1 MTRYVI
7 WDWNG
12 TLLDDT
18 AAALETLNDML
29 AKRGSPEIG
38 MEFYRDNFR
47 FPVKPFYEKIGVV
60 LEGEDWDA
68 LAREYHD
75 VYAAKEKRLA
85 ADAKEAVLEVRRRGA
100 GESIVSALR
109 QDLLERDTERFGIRR
124 DMDWLFG
131 VDNLDGR
138 SKTDRAKEALST
150 ICGKKGVSPDET
162 VLVGDSLHD
171 AEVASAIGVRCILY
185 GGGSHSPAR
194 LAAAGLVAATL
205 LEAVGL
211 AFGG

>member
-85 ADAKEAVLEVRRRGA
+85 ADAKEAVIEVRRRGA

-131 VDNLDGR
+131 VDNLDGL

-194 LAAAGLVAATL
+194 LAAAGPVAATL
-205 LEAVGL
+205 MDAVRL
-211 AFGG
+211 AF

>member
-100 GESIVSALR
+100 GE
-109 QDLLERDTERFGIRR
+109 
-124 DMDWLFG
+124 WL
-131 VDNLDGR
+131 
-138 SKTDRAKEALST
+138 
-150 ICGKKGVSPDET
+150 P
-162 VLVGDSLHD
+162 
-171 AEVASAIGVRCILY
+171 
-185 GGGSHSPAR
+185 PP
-194 LAAAGLVAATL
+194 
-205 LEAVGL
+205 
-211 AFGG
+211 

>member
-138 SKTDRAKEALST
+138 SKTDRAKEALSA
-150 ICGKKGVSPDET
+150 ICGRKGVSPDET

-171 AEVASAIGVRCILY
+171 AEVATAIGVRCILY

-194 LAAAGLVAATL
+194 LATAGPVAATL
-205 LEAVGL
+205 MDAVRL
-211 AFGG
+211 AF

>member
-109 QDLLERDTERFGIRR
+109 QDLLERDTERFGIRG

-194 LAAAGLVAATL
+194 LATAGPVAATL
-205 LEAVGL
+205 MDAVRL
-211 AFGG
+211 AF

>member
-138 SKTDRAKEALST
+138 SKTDCAKEALSA
-150 ICGKKGVSPDET
+150 ICGRKGVSPDET

-171 AEVASAIGVRCILY
+171 AEVATAIGVRCILY

-194 LAAAGLVAATL
+194 LATAGPVAATL
-205 LEAVGL
+205 MDAVRL
-211 AFGG
+211 AF

>member
-18 AAALETLNDML
+18 DAALETLNDML
-29 AKRGSPEIG
+29 VRRGAPKIG
-38 MEFYRDNFR
+38 KAFYRDNFR

-85 ADAKEAVLEVRRRGA
+85 SDAKEAVLEVRRRGA
-100 GESIVSALR
+100 GQSIVSALR
-109 QDLLERDTERFGIRR
+109 QDLLERDTEHFGIRR

-138 SKTDRAKEALST
+138 SKADRAKEALSR
-150 ICGKKGVSPDET
+150 ICAEKGVSPGET

-171 AEVASAIGVRCILY
+171 AEVASAIGVKCILY

-194 LAAAGLVAATL
+194 LAAVAPVASTL
-205 LEAVGL
+205 LDAVRL
-211 AFGG
+211 AFGE